1 MSRLTF
7 TGNII
12 KSTGEYLPAPYI
24 NRIYVSQGGLTIEN
38 FIFIDN
44 IIENYAVSNGEIYNS
59 SDLYNN
65 RVLDLRYYV
74 LLVNGYSED
83 EYELIKKG
91 DLNPLSF
98 YHDKV
103 ANEGEQAQILL
114 LEINTDGAATK
125 DFYDDVGNVVNGF
138 SINTDIT
145 GGSWSERADF
155 WKDRGAGDF
164 KQADYVFCFASTFDY
179 FSNSTKL
186 DEPNFNQRLFD
197 LYVGDVSYERIFDS
211 EGNLAIDE
219 QFVFVDSLQNYYD
232 ETPLQSIDYTA
243 YKIGDIDHK
252 YIKKNIEEL
261 LEDYSEQY
269 NSETGN
275 TQLKNVMNSIYTTLE
290 TSYLDYDILNKLEFI
305 RRSFPNKTPSNNVGK
320 LYKRFSK
327 RLFNINNTVKSTDP
341 VYKQLKY
348 NSKIVDL
355 ETLSAD
361 ELVTSNDETL
371 SASDLIYTDWQ
382 ATNLELDNG
391 NSVVFGYFFFDYE
404 KALRTQSRLS
414 TYLDVNKLERLGIHI
429 PYSSFKLQEATIGRT
444 IDSSGTQE
452 QKINVVFDS
461 PEMPLATN
469 ITFEPSTATVDE
481 SFREAL
487 VATPYGSSTSS
498 ETIPA
503 NGFMSHLITRK
514 YTPIYDTDTNIENY
528 RLVLFELLEYFGS
541 TTSTGYEVE
550 LSLYDES
557 VSIMGNLS
565 GSLSNAIDLMKEYQ
579 TLVKEQCVFNSD
591 LEKFNDFFTTNII
604 NAYSD
609 SPQSAP
615 WYVAPITYIFQ
626 MDLFYNLFDGDATQ
640 MEEAAK
646 KIINKINPVNGNI
659 NSIDSFVDEMDTLF
673 EEAAGIYYGKTFTDV
688 DTRSFSVT
696 FSMPTAQ
703 DIVSDSS
710 TYNDYSPGSETPSGG
725 GFGGGLVTSDFD
737 PTFFGDPSAPG
748 ADGTG
753 GELPEDAVD
762 ETSDVETDLGF

>member
-24 NRIYVSQGGLTIEN
+24 NRIYVSQGGLAIEN

-44 IIENYAVSNGEIYNS
+44 IIENYAVSNGAIRNS
-59 SDLYNN
+59 SDLYNK
-65 RVLDLRYYV
+65 RVLDLHYYI

-103 ANEGEQAQILL
+103 TNEYQGQILL
-114 LEINTDGAATK
+114 LEITTDGAATK

-138 SINTDIT
+138 SINTEIAS
-145 GGSWSERADF
+145 GLSSPKSDF
-155 WKDRGAGDF
+155 WEDSGDF

-179 FSNSTKL
+179 SSNSIKL

-305 RRSFPNKTPSNNVGK
+305 RRSFPNKTPSNDVGK

-361 ELVTSNDETL
+361 ELVTSNETL
-371 SASDLIYTDWQ
+371 SATDLIYTDWQ
-382 ATNLELDNG
+382 ATNLDLDG
-391 NSVVFGYFFFDYE
+391 ENSVVFGYFFFDYE
-404 KALRTQSRLS
+404 KALRTQSKLS
-414 TYLDVNKLERLGIHI
+414 EHLDVNKLERSGIHI

-444 IDSSGTQE
+444 DSSGAQE
-452 QKINVVFDS
+452 KKIKVVFDS

-469 ITFEPSTATVDE
+469 ITFDPDTATIDT
-481 SFREAL
+481 SFQEAL
-487 VATPYGSSTSS
+487 AITPYGSSTSS
-498 ETIPA
+498 ETTPS

-541 TTSTGYEVE
+541 TTSTGYSVE
-550 LSLYDES
+550 LSLYDTSE
-557 VSIMGNLS
+557 SIMGSLS
-565 GSLSNAIDLMKEYQ
+565 GSLSDALDLMKEYQ
-579 TLVKEQCVFNSD
+579 TLVNEQCVFNSD

-646 KIINKINPVNGNI
+646 KIINKINPVNGNV
-659 NSIDSFVDEMDTLF
+659 NSIDSFVAEMDDLLVN
-673 EEAAGIYYGKTFTDV
+673 IYNGGTFADIT
-688 DTRSFSVT
+688 TPSFSVT

-703 DIVSDSS
+703 EIVSDSS
-710 TYNDYSPGSETPSGG
+710 TYSDYSPSSETPSAGG
-725 GFGGGLVTSDFD
+725 SGGGLVTSDFD
-737 PTFFGDPSAPG
+737 PTSFGAPSAPG

-762 ETSDVETDLGF
+762 MTADTAPDVG

>member
-24 NRIYVSQGGLTIEN
+24 NRIYVSQDELTIEN

-44 IIENYAVSNGEIYNS
+44 IIENYAVSNEGVIRNS
-59 SDLYNN
+59 SDLYNE
-65 RVLDLRYYV
+65 RVLKLHYYI
-74 LLVNGYSED
+74 LLVTSFSD
-83 EYELIKKG
+83 DTYESLKKG
-91 DLNPLSF
+91 ETNPLSF
-98 YHDKV
+98 YHENST
-103 ANEGEQAQILL
+103 AIPEIAFL
-114 LEINTDGAATK
+114 LEINTDKAPTK

-138 SINTDIT
+138 SINT
-145 GGSWSERADF
+145 SASSF
-155 WKDRGAGDF
+155 M
-164 KQADYVFCFASTFDY
+164 ADYIFCFASTFDY

-197 LYVGDVSYERIFDS
+197 LYVGDVSYERIYDS

-219 QFVFVDSLQNYYD
+219 QFVFVDSEQNYYD

-261 LEDYSEQY
+261 LEDYSQQY

-290 TSYLDYDILNKLEFI
+290 TSYLGYDILNKLEFI
-305 RRSFPNKTPSNNVGK
+305 RRSFPNKTPSNDVGK

-327 RLFNINNTVKSTDP
+327 RLFNINNTIKSTDP

-355 ETLSAD
+355 ETLNAG
-361 ELVTSNDETL
+361 ELVTVTSNETL
-371 SASDLIYTDWQ
+371 SHSDLIYTDWQ
-382 ATNLELDNG
+382 ATNLDLDDG

-404 KALRTQSRLS
+404 KALRTQSKLS
-414 TYLDVNKLERLGIHI
+414 EYLDVNKLERSGIHI
-429 PYSSFKLQEATIGRT
+429 PYSSFKLQSATIGRT
-444 IDSSGTQE
+444 NSSDGQE
-452 QKINVVFDS
+452 KKINIVFES

-469 ITFEPSTATVDE
+469 ITFEGIAANIDAD
-481 SFREAL
+481 FQGAL
-487 VATPYGSSTSS
+487 AATPYGSSTSS

-541 TTSTGYEVE
+541 TTSDGYKVE
-550 LSLYDES
+550 LSLYDTSE
-557 VSIMGNLS
+557 SIMGNLS
-565 GSLSNAIDLMKEYQ
+565 GSLSNALELMKEYQ
-579 TLVKEQCVFNSD
+579 ILVKEQCVFNSD

-659 NSIDSFVDEMDTLF
+659 NSIDSFVDEMTTL
-673 EEAAGIYYGKTFTDV
+673 ADSDIYKDKTFTAIT
-688 DTRSFSVT
+688 TRPFSAT

-703 DIVSDSS
+703 KIVSVSS
-710 TYNDYSPGSETPSGG
+710 TYSDYSPGSESPSAGG
-725 GFGGGLVTSDFD
+725 SGGGLVTSDFD
-737 PTFFGDPSAPG
+737 PTFFGAPSAPG

-753 GELPEDAVD
+753 GELPEDTAGMTAD
-762 ETSDVETDLGF
+762 TEPDLGF